1 MAEIPRKWLTLG
13 LRRKSPLDVFRNEIY
28 SPDRC
33 VQFKQILI
41 QMKYLKFISILILL
55 TSVNSVAQKFKAE
68 LIFKDGRTLIG
79 LGEPAQKNLI
89 RFRKE
94 KKAKKEFFTFE
105 EVDTL
110 KVYYDFD
117 PTIFVY
123 QRIKGRIYP
132 DVLELANVGKNV
144 IFYRDNTQGY
154 MTFSNG
160 GATNGMGTWRTV
172 NLTHSFVRKPND
184 DEATHLG
191 SNDWM
196 SKNFKKA
203 ASNFFSDCPQ
213 LVKKIENRELK
224 KKNLMAIIDFYNNSC
239 D

>member
-1 MAEIPRKWLTLG
+1 MRDL
-13 LRRKSPLDVFRNEIY
+13 N
-28 SPDRC
+28 
-33 VQFKQILI
+33 
-41 QMKYLKFISILILL
+41 FISIFILL
-55 TSVNSVAQKFKAE
+55 FSISSVAQKFKAE
-68 LIFKDGRTLIG
+68 LIFKNGDAIIG

-110 KVYYDFD
+110 KVYYDFN

-123 QRIKGRIYP
+123 QRIKGRVYP
-132 DVLELANVGKNV
+132 NVLELADVGKNV

-154 MTFSNG
+154 MTFSNV
-160 GATNGMGTWRTV
+160 GAMNGMGRGRTV
-172 NLTHSFVRKPND
+172 NLTHSFVRKTND
-184 DEATHLG
+184 DMATHLG
-191 SNDWM
+191 SNDWI

-213 LVKKIENRELK
+213 LVKKIENKELK
-224 KKNLMAIIDFYNNSC
+224 KKNLMEIIDFYNNSC

>member
-1 MAEIPRKWLTLG
+1 MQYKKWLLIFT
-13 LRRKSPLDVFRNEIY
+13 VFF
-28 SPDRC
+28 S
-33 VQFKQILI
+33 LH
-41 QMKYLKFISILILL
+41 SA
-55 TSVNSVAQKFKAE
+55 AQKFKAE
-68 LIFKDGRTLIG
+68 LVFKDGRSMIG

-94 KKAKKEFFTFE
+94 RKAKKEFFSFE

-110 KVYYDFD
+110 KVFYDFD

-132 DVLELANVGKNV
+132 DVLELAHVGKNV

-154 MTFSNG
+154 MTFHNAG
-160 GATNGMGTWRTV
+160 GANGMETWKV
-172 NLTHSFVRKPND
+172 VSLTHSFVRKPD
-184 DEATHLG
+184 EDEATHLG

-203 ASNFFSDCPQ
+203 ASDFFSDCPR
-213 LVKKIENRELK
+213 LVEKIQNRELK
-224 KKNLMAIIDFYNNSC
+224 KKNLMAIIDFYNNVC

>member
-1 MAEIPRKWLTLG
+1 MKH
-13 LRRKSPLDVFRNEIY
+13 
-28 SPDRC
+28 
-33 VQFKQILI
+33 LI
-41 QMKYLKFISILILL
+41 FIFILL
-55 TSVNSVAQKFKAE
+55 ISVNSIAQKLKAE
-68 LIFKDGRTLIG
+68 LVFKDGRTVIG

-105 EVDTL
+105 QVDTL
-110 KVYYDFD
+110 KVYYDFN

-123 QRIKGRIYP
+123 QRIKGKTYP
-132 DVLELANVGKNV
+132 KLLELANVGKNV
-144 IFYRDNTQGY
+144 IVYRDNTLGFI
-154 MTFSNG
+154 TFSNG
-160 GATNGMGTWRTV
+160 GATNRAGTGRTV

-203 ASNFFSDCPQ
+203 ASSFFSDCPQ
-213 LVKKIENRELK
+213 LIKKIENRELK

-239 D
+239 E